1 MNHAEAT
8 AEGAEANPR
17 IGETD
22 LARLLAGLAPALAPR
37 PRAIRTQAH
46 DAPVPADAIMLFRED
61 EGVTVIVE
69 PGQDDAA
76 HANELRWAQITLR
89 IHSSLDAV
97 GMMAAIAAAL
107 AKHNI
112 PCNAVSAYFHDHLFV
127 PWTQRR
133 RAVAALEELAR
144 DHGDPEGAERRVE
157 YIARKY
163 RIDAEPS
170 MVDEYAHMT
179 NEQRAARFLKLR
191 RQSIEKHYGPDQ
203 RFERVC
209 TVARRP

>member
-1 MNHAEAT
+1 MSAS
-8 AEGAEANPR
+8 

-22 LARLLAGLAPALAPR
+22 LQRLLAGLSPALAPR

-46 DAPVPADAIMLFRED
+46 DAPVPPDAIMLFRED
-61 EGVTVIVE
+61 EGMTVVIE
-69 PGQDDAA
+69 ADEGATADEAA
-76 HANELRWAQITLR
+76 HAGEPRWAQITLR

-97 GMMAAIAAAL
+97 GMMAAIATAL
-107 AKHNI
+107 AGRGI
-112 PCNAVSAYFHDHLFV
+112 PCNAVSASFHDHLFV

-133 RAVAALEELAR
+133 RAMAALEDLAR
-144 DHGDPEGAERRVE
+144 GEGDPERSERRVE
-157 YIARKY
+157 RIARKF

-170 MVDEYAHMT
+170 MVDEYAYLT

-191 RQSIEKHYGPDQ
+191 RQSIEKRYGPDQ